1 MSLAK
6 RATIISLLMARG
18 SAQWIA
24 FTYRERQSERCPDSV
39 PNFKVVFAYVHKI
52 NVVFLS
58 KCSLHLE
65 RLPVITLYLNK
76 RAGEITVK
84 KTLFF
89 VTVKKQYVF
98 QWVQSICQ
106 PFDSSSLSIEETK
119 LKIIFLHLR
128 TSFITFRAW
137 FPYAARVCVS
147 QRAPSMKPIETR
159 DTPALCWY
167 TNLSVIVMPAS
178 HQTLIVA

>member
-1 MSLAK
+1 MMSLAK

-119 LKIIFLHLR
+119 LKIIFLHFEPLL
-128 TSFITFRAW
+128 SHLGLDFRMQH
-137 FPYAARVCVS
+137 VCVFLRGLPAWS
-147 QRAPSMKPIETR
+147 PLRRVTHRLCA
-159 DTPALCWY
+159 DT
-167 TNLSVIVMPAS
+167 
-178 HQTLIVA
+178 QTSL